1 MIKFFFDGKRGRAL
15 MYEHSDFPEAVM
27 FETEGDNRLTASFS
41 GRIRAHAESLRN
53 MIFPECWHPNCRW
66 RLLSH
71 YGPDLTI
78 IREIISAINHCKS
91 EQIAPKVDELTEK
104 SRPIWQLS
112 ASTDPSFQ
120 ELIPTPLTFLDIN

>member
-1 MIKFFFDGKRGRAL
+1 
-15 MYEHSDFPEAVM
+15 MYEHSDFPDAVM

-41 GRIRAHAESLRN
+41 GRIRAHAEPLRN

-66 RLLSH
+66 RLLSP

-112 ASTDPSFQ
+112 DTSDLSFQ
-120 ELIPTPLTFLDIN
+120 ELIPTPSHF